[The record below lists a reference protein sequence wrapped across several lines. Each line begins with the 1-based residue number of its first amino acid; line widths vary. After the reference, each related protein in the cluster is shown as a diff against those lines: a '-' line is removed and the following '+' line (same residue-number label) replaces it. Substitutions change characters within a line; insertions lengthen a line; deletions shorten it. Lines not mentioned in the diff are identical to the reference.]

1 MDNTNGYCMAHLQI
15 RHRRN
20 TDIKYTTWLIYRYIV
35 IVTNIKLT
43 SWHIYGYIIIL
54 TWTSS
59 TQCGSSMGDVI
70 NVRQTSN
77 STPLKIFQGWRGVEN
92 VERDVIKSSPSIIFS
107 VYVSMCV
114 NVSAH
119 MRGGQRTPQLQF
131 FGNAISLFFE
141 TRVPHWTRTFQGG
154 LAG

>member
-107 VYVSMCV
+107 VCERIGTYVWRSEDT
-114 NVSAH
+114 SAAVL
-119 MRGGQRTPQLQF
+119 RECYQLVF
-131 FGNAISLFFE
+131 
-141 TRVPHWTRTFQGG
+141 
-154 LAG
+154 